1 MKYFIVLLFLITN
14 THALRREKSF
24 DYTPSYFLYPIA
36 SEIPGLGRAFGAGL
50 TVNNIASTDI
60 DLTGVKLTGDFKVS
74 LLTLLNTHLIK
85 ERIILDAGFF
95 SYDVATITYDRGS
108 NSSDKSYL
116 VPKVK
121 GRGYFFQLTN
131 SYYDRMFEVFLRKT
145 HDKSLLLSLTD
156 EKGSYFKTKDNEE
169 FTGGSL
175 DFGIVLDLTDHR
187 YDPYQ
192 GLKLEALVKS
202 PSSNEVATS
211 RYVVIDINSS
221 LYIPISSNVT
231 WALNYF
237 KSDAII
243 TDKATTNYQSLK
255 ENIGLNCDLIPAG
268 QEVEKE
274 KCKAIEE
281 KRINERILFNQYTRS
296 TPLGGSQRLRSFDNG
311 RFYAGK
317 SRFLGTELRFNFN
330 TKNEDFNYLV
340 MKGIRTGFQL
350 ALFAETGAVADKK
363 EDINFNK
370 SSYGIGGRVIFK
382 GGTVFRFDVANGS
395 NHETKSTIFIDY
407 PWSLNPADN
416 SSR

>member
-1 MKYFIVLLFLITN
+1 MISN
-14 THALRREKSF
+14 AHALRREKSF

-36 SEIPGLGRAFGAGL
+36 SEIPGLGSAFGAGL
-50 TVNNIASTDI
+50 TVNNIASSDI
-60 DLTGVKLTGDFKVS
+60 DFTGVKLTGDFKVS
-74 LLTLLNTHLIK
+74 LLTLLNIHLIK
-85 ERIILDAGFF
+85 ERVILDTGFF
-95 SYDVATITYDRGS
+95 NYDVATIVYDRGP
-108 NSSDKSYL
+108 NSSDTMYL
-116 VPKVK
+116 APKVK

-131 SYYDRMFEVFLRKT
+131 SYFDRMFEIFLRKT
-145 HDKSLLLSLTD
+145 YDKSLLLSLTD
-156 EKGSYFKTKDNEE
+156 EKGSYFETKDNEE

-175 DFGIVLDLTDHR
+175 DFGLVLDLTDHR

-192 GLKLEALVKS
+192 GLKLEALLKA

-211 RYVVIDINSS
+211 KYIIIDLNTSF
-221 LYIPISSNVT
+221 YIPIGPNIT
-231 WALNYF
+231 WAFNYF

-243 TDKATTNYQSLK
+243 TDKATTNYKSLK
-255 ENIGLNCDLIPAG
+255 EKIGLNCDMITVG
-268 QEVEKE
+268 QDAEKE
-274 KCKAIEE
+274 KCQAIEN
-281 KRINERILFNQYTRS
+281 KRINERILFNQHARA

-317 SRFLGTELRFNFN
+317 SRFFATEFRFNFN
-330 TKNEDFNYLV
+330 KKNEDFNYLI

-350 ALFAETGAVADKK
+350 ALFAETGTVFDNKD
-363 EDINFNK
+363 EMNFNK

-395 NHETKSTIFIDY
+395 NHETKSTVFIDY